1 MGRVNNAFA
10 YDKKRSKR
18 MGKLYNTIDF
28 NVNEKISADLFAKV
42 PEKPVVGELE
52 IGGKSFKVTY
62 QELDAMMSTLQEAKR
77 AVESK
82 YRMGL
87 MNK

>member
-87 MNK
+87 RNK

>member
-10 YDKKRSKR
+10 YDKKRAKR

-28 NVNEKISADLFAKV
+28 NINEKISGDLFAKV

-62 QELDAMMSTLQEAKR
+62 QEIDAMMSTLQEAKR
-77 AVESK
+77 AIESK
-82 YRMGL
+82 YRLGL

>member
-10 YDKKRSKR
+10 YDKKRSQR

-28 NVNEKISADLFAKV
+28 NVNDKISADLFKTV
-42 PEKPVVGELE
+42 PEKPIVGELE

-62 QELDAMMSTLQEAKR
+62 QELDAMMSTLNEAKR

-82 YRMGL
+82 YRLGL

>member
-10 YDKKRSKR
+10 YDKKRTKR
-18 MGKLYNTIDF
+18 MGKLYSTIDF
-28 NVNEKISADLFAKV
+28 NVNDKISTDLFKTV
-42 PEKPVVGELE
+42 PEKPIVGELE

-62 QELDAMMSTLQEAKR
+62 QEIDAMMSTLQEAKR
-77 AVESK
+77 TIESK
-82 YRMGL
+82 YRLGL

>member
-28 NVNEKISADLFAKV
+28 NINDKISADLFKMV
-42 PEKPVVGELE
+42 PEKPIVGELE

-62 QELDAMMSTLQEAKR
+62 QEIDAMMSTLQEAKR
-77 AVESK
+77 TIESK
-82 YRMGL
+82 YRLGL

>member
-1 MGRVNNAFA
+1 MGRVNNAFG
-10 YDKKRSKR
+10 YDKKRANR
-18 MGKLYNTIDF
+18 MGKLYSTIDF
-28 NVNEKISADLFAKV
+28 NINDKISSTLFSSV
-42 PEKPVVGELE
+42 PEKPIVGELE

-62 QELDAMMSTLQEAKR
+62 QEIDAIMSTLQEAKR

-82 YRMGL
+82 YRLGL

>member
-1 MGRVNNAFA
+1 MGRVNNAYA

-28 NVNEKISADLFAKV
+28 NVSEKISGELFSKV

-62 QELDAMMSTLQEAKR
+62 QEIDAIMSTLQEAKR
-77 AVESK
+77 TVEAK
-82 YRMGL
+82 YRLGL

>member
-10 YDKKRSKR
+10 YDKKRSQR

-28 NVNEKISADLFAKV
+28 NVNDKISADLLAKV
-42 PEKPVVGELE
+42 PEKPIVGELE

-62 QELDAMMSTLQEAKR
+62 QELDAMMSTLNEAKR

-82 YRMGL
+82 YRLGL

>member
-1 MGRVNNAFA
+1 MGRVNNAFG
-10 YDKKRSKR
+10 YDKKRSQR

-28 NVNEKISADLFAKV
+28 NINDKISADLFANV
-42 PEKPVVGELE
+42 PEKPIVGELE

-62 QELDAMMSTLQEAKR
+62 QEIDVMTSTLQEAKR
-77 AVESK
+77 AIEMK
-82 YRMGL
+82 YRLNL

>member
-10 YDKKRSKR
+10 YDKKRAQR

-28 NVNEKISADLFAKV
+28 NVNDKISADLFAKV
-42 PEKPVVGELE
+42 PEKPIVGELE

-62 QELDAMMSTLQEAKR
+62 QELDAMMSTLNEAKR

-82 YRMGL
+82 YRLGL

>member
-62 QELDAMMSTLQEAKR
+62 QELDAMMLTLQEAKR

>member
-18 MGKLYNTIDF
+18 MGKLYSTIDF
-28 NVNEKISADLFAKV
+28 NVNDKISADLFARV
-42 PEKPVVGELE
+42 PEKPIVGDLE

-62 QELDAMMSTLQEAKR
+62 QEIDAMISTLQDAKR

-82 YRMGL
+82 YRLAL
-87 MNK
+87 MNR

>member
-1 MGRVNNAFA
+1 MGRVNNAYA

-28 NVNEKISADLFAKV
+28 NVSEKISGELFAKV
-42 PEKPVVGELE
+42 PEKPIVGELE

-62 QELDAMMSTLQEAKR
+62 QEIDAMMSTLQEAKR
-77 AVESK
+77 TVEAK
-82 YRMGL
+82 YRLGL

>member
-18 MGKLYNTIDF
+18 MGKLYSTIDF
-28 NVNEKISADLFAKV
+28 NINDKISGDLFARV

-62 QELDAMMSTLQEAKR
+62 QEIDAMMSTLQEAKR
-77 AVESK
+77 AIESK
-82 YRMGL
+82 YRLGL